1 MGGGTD
7 VAMESADMVLMR
19 PNVFNVV
26 IAIDLSHSILRCIH
40 RNLFWALAYNVI
52 AIPIAAGLSIPLFHT
67 IIPPWI
73 AGGAMAMSSVSV
85 VLSSL
90 SLLYYQPPNQSLY
103 SNKLNDELNN
113 SNNSINIIHHNGNQN
128 IINDSDHSNSN
139 SNSNNNSNNL
149 SNSYQG
155 ISSSISTLV
164 DSPLPSIK
172 SIGLES
178 LLSFADGMLEMD
190 EGKQLLLDK
199 KKKYGT
205 SSDNNV

>member
-67 IIPPWI
+67 MIPPWV

-90 SLLYYQPPNQSLY
+90 SLLYYQPPNQSTY
-103 SNKLNDELNN
+103 SKLP
-113 SNNSINIIHHNGNQN
+113 QN
-128 IINDSDHSNSN
+128 INST
-139 SNSNNNSNNL
+139 NNNSNNISTISP
-149 SNSYQG
+149 SNTYQG
-155 ISSSISTLV
+155 IPTSSISTTV
-164 DSPLPSIK
+164 DSPMTPSK
-172 SIGLES
+172 PRGLES
-178 LLSFADGMLEMD
+178 LLSFADGLLEME
-190 EGKQLLLDK
+190 EGKQLLIDK
-199 KKKYGT
+199 KKNYG
-205 SSDNNV
+205 SSSNDNNNNI

>member
-90 SLLYYQPPNQSLY
+90 SLLYYQPPDQSKY
-103 SNKLNDELNN
+103 SNLSND
-113 SNNSINIIHHNGNQN
+113 GR
-128 IINDSDHSNSN
+128 NDN
-139 SNSNNNSNNL
+139 NNNSNNNRNNNNGGYNSINNIDMNSS
-149 SNSYQG
+149 SNLYQG
-155 ISSSISTLV
+155 IQSSSISTLI
-164 DSPLPSIK
+164 DSPLPSMK

-178 LLSFADGMLEMD
+178 LLSFADGLAEMD
-190 EGKQLLLDK
+190 EGKHLLLDK
-199 KKKYGT
+199 KKMYGS

>member
-40 RNLFWALAYNVI
+40 RNLFWALAYNII
-52 AIPIAAGLSIPLFHT
+52 AIPIAGGLSIPLFHT
-67 IIPPWI
+67 MIPPWI

-90 SLLYYQPPNQSLY
+90 SLLYYQPPNQSTY
-103 SNKLNDELNN
+103 SNPSQNN
-113 SNNSINIIHHNGNQN
+113 
-128 IINDSDHSNSN
+128 HSNSFA
-139 SNSNNNSNNL
+139 NNNLVTS
-149 SNSYQG
+149 STNSYLG
-155 ISSSISTLV
+155 IPSTSISTTAV
-164 DSPLPSIK
+164 DSPLPALK
-172 SIGLES
+172 SIGLDS
-178 LLSFADGMLEMD
+178 LLSFADGLLEME

-199 KKKYGT
+199 KKNYGS
-205 SSDNNV
+205 SSDSNI